1 MQQKGAKKMDYYK
14 QSLVDSIEMCN
25 LVISNG
31 LILDALLVEKARQEK
46 KRFEFMLMQYNLH
59 KQMQS
64 YRTLICYAK

>member
-1 MQQKGAKKMDYYK
+1 MDYYK

-46 KRFEFMLMQYNLH
+46 YRFEFMLMQYDHFKEAQKNERQ
-59 KQMQS
+59 K
-64 YRTLICYAK
+64 

>member
-46 KRFEFMLMQYNLH
+46 YRFEFMLMQYDHFKEAQKNERQ
-59 KQMQS
+59 K
-64 YRTLICYAK
+64 